1 MKLFSK
7 IAFIC
12 NVSFVLF
19 ILLGYVEMQNKKN
32 KIDDNIIPLPFVT
45 GILVIL
51 GQFAVFLN
59 LIFCLIAMIL
69 LLSKKMQQIPRW
81 LVVSNYLFLLVQLY
95 YFFIY

>member
-19 ILLGYVEMQNKKN
+19 ILLGYIEMSNKKN

-45 GILVIL
+45 SILVIL

-59 LIFCLIAMIL
+59 LIFCFIALIL
-69 LLSKKMQQIPRW
+69 LLSKKMQHVPRW
-81 LVVSNYLFLLVQLY
+81 LVVANYLFLLVQVY

>member
-7 IAFIC
+7 IVFIC
-12 NVSFVLF
+12 NISFIVF
-19 ILLGYVEMQNKKN
+19 ILLGYIEMNNKKN

-45 GILVIL
+45 GTLVIL

-59 LIFCLIAMIL
+59 LIFCLLAMIL
-69 LLSKKMQQIPRW
+69 LLSKKMQQVPRW
-81 LVVSNYLFLLVQLY
+81 LVVANYIFFLVQLY